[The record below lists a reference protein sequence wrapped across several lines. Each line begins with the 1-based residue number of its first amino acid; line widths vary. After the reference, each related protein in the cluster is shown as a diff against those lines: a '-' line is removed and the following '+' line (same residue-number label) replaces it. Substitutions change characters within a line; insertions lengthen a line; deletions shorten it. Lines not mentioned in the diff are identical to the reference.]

1 MLISKLKYYKF
12 NEIIYLIIYKIGY
25 VLSLRIERL
34 LINICKNRQ
43 NIKLDKQLA
52 LPRYHNNFSLECLNS
67 KNYNHIDIDKI
78 KIFKR
83 YYNIPNFLQDPISNK
98 IWPRDIFFADSKVK
112 IDGYGDVKYIL
123 ELNKLTFLV
132 DYACVYHNTKDV
144 KFINYINKFII
155 KFISEIPYEKSVV
168 NKIIMDIAFR
178 SINLI
183 YISIYCG
190 DNKYFANN
198 IYPQIHCLLKLY
210 ERQIRKFST
219 PKWFKTG
226 NGANHV
232 IGEMVGVI
240 IIQKWIATVEN
251 KSINKSY
258 LNEEYFWLYETLDKL
273 IPKSGVYLENSANY
287 ARLVSEFLVVLDM
300 FEVYFGTTNTKLR
313 SKYLIPILNYILS
326 ISYNGN
332 LPNFGDN
339 DAATIL
345 TPFKTDFDDI
355 TPLLK
360 YREIINAALPD
371 LNQYQQDGNFIWKS
385 DTPLD
390 ISIFIRFGKWSIFR
404 PGAISHSHCDLLS
417 IIMSA
422 KGCPIFVDKGCS
434 FYNLSLDIKKEYLST
449 AAHNTISFD
458 NLEQADYNNG
468 WYNYPES
475 GLLENKDSSNI
486 FSGYIKYKNKEHI
499 RYLYLNYNVLTII
512 DEIHCNN
519 DTSARINYI
528 LDESI
533 VPQKNGNN
541 TFLLSLKTGDIVKI
555 EFYGVNIELS
565 ETEYFPHYANI
576 CKSYAFTGELTSR
589 IVKTIITF

>member
-1 MLISKLKYYKF
+1 MRHHKIYYYKF
-12 NEIIYLIIYKIGY
+12 AELLKISLYKICLRCQLLCEEF
-25 VLSLRIERL
+25 VLHFCFKSNTSDISFQNRYLPEFDTLQLRIA
-34 LINICKNRQ
+34 
-43 NIKLDKQLA
+43 D
-52 LPRYHNNFSLECLNS
+52 
-67 KNYNHIDIDKI
+67 DIDKI
-78 KIFKR
+78 LLNQKVKIFGHIYNLN
-83 YYNIPNFLQDPISNK
+83 YYLQDPITLKMWPSDVFFYKSKTK
-98 IWPRDIFFADSKVK
+98 IC
-112 IDGYGDVKYIL
+112 GYGDVKYVL
-123 ELNKLTFLV
+123 ELNKLNHLV
-132 DYACVYHNTKDV
+132 DAAKLYKKTKDE
-144 KFINYINKFII
+144 KFITYLYDELTKWQT
-155 KFISEIPYEKSVV
+155 EVHYEHGVV

-240 IIQKWIATVEN
+240 ILQKWIAKVEN

-300 FEVYFGTTNTKLR
+300 FEVYFGTANTKLR

-555 EFYGVNIELS
+555 EFSGVNIELS